1 MSTQEIYDI
10 YPICQKFLLDFGFKQ
25 KEDCFSLYTD
35 EDNDYYRVEF
45 TFPSIV
51 TIEELNNLCSNVSD
65 ILDEFYDE
73 SDWETTKIKVVL
85 FREFIFSIRHLFT
98 NSVFYCSFINFTL
111 LEDKRQEIKELKASI
126 KNNQ

>member
-25 KEDCFSLYTD
+25 NGDCFTLYPD

-73 SDWETTKIKVVL
+73 SDWETTKSKVVL

>member
-25 KEDCFSLYTD
+25 KEDCFSLYPD

-73 SDWETTKIKVVL
+73 SDWETTKSKVVL